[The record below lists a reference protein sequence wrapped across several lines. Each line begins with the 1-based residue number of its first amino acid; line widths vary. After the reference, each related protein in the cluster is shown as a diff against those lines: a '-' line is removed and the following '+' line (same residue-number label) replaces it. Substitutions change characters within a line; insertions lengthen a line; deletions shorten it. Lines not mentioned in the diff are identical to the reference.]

1 MPSTT
6 LELRKIIKA
15 GAGAGKTTTLVNQL
29 YSYFSHFKK
38 INNKAPK
45 IVVTT
50 FTKKATQELKERLL
64 KKAIEENSEDFFT
77 YINNKSLIH
86 ISTIHGVLHLVIKQN
101 LKKMGLKSDLNIISE
116 NEEYHI
122 YQKILR
128 QLLTKDDQ
136 FNDLL
141 GIYSV
146 QELMKFSIDFTHLMS
161 LNNTALV
168 YSKEKFENHIKFKV
182 KEISKKLDHA
192 VIVLSDEKLSKGW
205 ITWLDS
211 YKSTDRKQNNW
222 LRDWI
227 EVQGNKPRRT
237 KESEVDLYFKQSEFT
252 EAIDDLKDLIKY
264 GYLEDNLLNKYDEIM
279 QSLANLGG
287 QFTDQVKKIKK
298 EESKITLRDI
308 ELLVVENLK
317 QNPQLFDSFSNEWD
331 FWMIDEYQDT
341 SPLQEEVLKSLIK
354 NKANFLVG
362 DPQQSIYLFRGARSE
377 IFINK
382 YHEYEKENNTLVLN
396 KNYRSSAGVLD
407 FINNFFSYDF
417 TQFEKMEITKEK
429 SLQQYDVE
437 YLEVADEIEISQAV
451 LSQIKS
457 LMDTQVELE
466 EIVIL
471 SRTNKELVLLEK
483 ELKKT
488 NIPYFYHSSG
498 NFFQKREVLDVL
510 LFIKFLYNPHDD
522 INFIGLLRTPW
533 VGFSDSEAQSLKSA
547 HNSKSSFFVNLIK
560 TNQDKR
566 ILELITYLHDFATL
580 GVFETTKK
588 FLFSSG
594 ILLTSYHKDP
604 SGQKESNI
612 WKLLNWLDEIVKDQ
626 SKDLLQEINSILTA
640 PIDDIETESESAAV
654 IEPKRIQLM
663 TVHASKGLQFKYVF
677 LLSADKRPRSTT
689 VQPFSYSELTHEW
702 AYILKEAES
711 ESNIYSPLAYEIKDE
726 FAKREAQEFW
736 RLLYVAL
743 TRAKEKILIFSSHKP
758 DSNSWALKIKS
769 FLQIQD
775 KPQFSFVIKQLNQE
789 DVATNYQSNVKL
801 FNSESFD
808 FSNIEKMFSYDSSN
822 KQKKISFTGAKSS
835 FASKNS
841 LQSLMKKE
849 RGIKEHFKFEKS
861 NTHLERLALFGSSIN
876 WQQLLAKGYR
886 EFGFSFKKDELT
898 FTGSIDLW
906 GTLDGIC
913 YVVDYKTGDKLDIEN
928 HMAQLKFYSQA
939 LQVLGFI
946 KQEKVK
952 LVICYMAMEKIIEK
966 DYALVNSD
974 NFLKNMVEADKKS

>member
-6 LELRKIIKA
+6 LELKKIIKA

-29 YSYFSHFKK
+29 YSFFSQFKK

-64 KKAIEENSEDFFT
+64 KKAIEEDSEDFFT

-116 NEEYHI
+116 NEEQLI

-146 QELMKFSIDFTHLMS
+146 QELMKFCTEYTHLLS

-168 YSKEKFENHIKFKV
+168 YSKEKFENHIKIKI
-182 KEISKKLDHA
+182 KEIIKKLDHS
-192 VIVLSDEKLSKGW
+192 VLILSDEKLSKGW
-205 ITWLDS
+205 LTWLDS
-211 YKSTDRKQNNW
+211 YKAADRKQDNW
-222 LRDWI
+222 LKSWV
-227 EVQGNKPRRT
+227 ETQGNKPRRT

-252 EAIDDLKDLIKY
+252 EAIDDLKNLIKF
-264 GYLEDNLLNKYDEIM
+264 GYLEDNLLDKYDEVM
-279 QSLANLGG
+279 QGLSNLGG
-287 QFTDQVKKIKK
+287 QFATQVKNLKK

-317 QNPQLFDSFSNEWD
+317 LNPGLFDNFSNEWD

-341 SPLQEEVLKSLIK
+341 SPLQEEVLKNLIK
-354 NKANFLVG
+354 NRSNFLVG

-382 YHEYEKENNTLVLN
+382 YHEYEEENNTLVLN

-429 SLQQYDVE
+429 SIQQYDVE
-437 YLEVADEIEISQAV
+437 YLEIAEEVDISQAV
-451 LSQIKS
+451 LSQIKI
-457 LMDTQVELE
+457 LVDAQVELE

-471 SRTNKELVLLEK
+471 SRTNKELILLEK

-488 NIPYFYHSSG
+488 DIPYFYHSSG
-498 NFFQKREVLDVL
+498 NFFQKREVLDAL

-533 VGFSDSEAQSLKSA
+533 VGFSDSEIQSLKSA
-547 HNSKSSFFVNLIK
+547 YNSRSSFFANLMK
-560 TNQDKR
+560 NSQDKR
-566 ILELITYLHDFATL
+566 TLELIKYLHDFATL

-594 ILLTSYHKDP
+594 LLLTSYHKDP

-612 WKLLNWLDEIVKDQ
+612 WKLLNWLDEIVKDY
-626 SKDLLQEINSILTA
+626 SKDLLQEINSILTSSV
-640 PIDDIETESESAAV
+640 DDIETESESAAV

-677 LLSADKRPRSTT
+677 LLSADKRPRSTN
-689 VQPFSYSELTHEW
+689 VQAFSYSEQTQEW
-702 AYILKEAES
+702 SYILKEMES
-711 ESNIYSPLAYEIKDE
+711 ESNIYSPLAYGIKDE
-726 FAKREAQEFW
+726 LAKRESQEFW

-743 TRAKEKILIFSSHKP
+743 TRAKEKILIFSSAKP
-758 DSNSWALKIKS
+758 ESNSWALKIKS

-775 KPQFSFVIKQLNQE
+775 KPQFSFAIKQLNQE
-789 DVATNYQSNVKL
+789 DVIINYQSIAKHFMPDV
-801 FNSESFD
+801 FD
-808 FSNIEKMFSYDSSN
+808 FSSIEKMFAHESPN
-822 KQKKISFTGAKSS
+822 KQRKISFTGGKSS
-835 FASKNS
+835 FSSKNS
-841 LQSLMKKE
+841 LQGLMKKE
-849 RGIKEHFKFEKS
+849 RGIKEHFKFEKGNS
-861 NTHLERLALFGSSIN
+861 HLAQLTLFDSSIN
-876 WQQLLAKGYR
+876 WQHLLNNGYK
-886 EFGFSFKKDELT
+886 EFGFSFKKEELT

-906 GTLDGIC
+906 GVVDDIC
-913 YVVDYKTGDKLDIEN
+913 YVVDYKTGDKLDVET
-928 HMAQLKFYSQA
+928 HMAQLRFYAQA

-946 KQEKVK
+946 KVEKIK
-952 LVICYMAMEKIIEK
+952 LVICYMAMEKIVEK
-966 DYALVNSD
+966 DYVLVNSD
-974 NFLKNMVEADKKS
+974 SFLKNMIEADKKS